1 MPVQC
6 RLDRHRHAF
15 PPRVLASPHTFIHAC
30 THPQPEHLLNH
41 HTHNMSLPVRENF
54 HFLKYGA
61 RCIVREK
68 VCHNSYIHL
77 IDQLEHIK
85 GQVCGDVDKAT

>member
-1 MPVQC
+1 
-6 RLDRHRHAF
+6 
-15 PPRVLASPHTFIHAC
+15 
-30 THPQPEHLLNH
+30 
-41 HTHNMSLPVRENF
+41 MSLPVRENF